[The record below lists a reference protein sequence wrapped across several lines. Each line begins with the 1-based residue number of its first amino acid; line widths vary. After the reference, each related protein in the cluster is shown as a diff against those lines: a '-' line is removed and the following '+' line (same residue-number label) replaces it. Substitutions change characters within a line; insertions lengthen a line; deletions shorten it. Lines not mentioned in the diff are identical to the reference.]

1 MNYNLLRGVMEKRG
15 VSQKEM
21 AVYLGISLGTLERKM
36 RGESEFTFSEINRI
50 SEILLLENREIMLIF
65 FA

>member
-15 VSQKEM
+15 VLQKEM
-21 AVYLGISLGTLERKM
+21 AVYLGIRLGTLERKM
-36 RGESEFTFSEINRI
+36 RGESEFTFSEINKI